1 MKETNRMTLMYSIII
16 EYVLSQDQLTIENAN
31 KVGETRNVAAM
42 QCRSSCLTEDKSFRT
57 EVSMFCSVIFDF
69 RSKPSCLTGRIM
81 LPKSSCL
88 TRDKTFRRNLNWCSR
103 SLNVQCDIWFQIQRW
118 SAATR
123 KEGCWFNLKSKY
135 GQIPLSCPLPLLHLL
150 LPLQG
155 SFSSF
160 YFRV

>member
-1 MKETNRMTLMYSIII
+1 MKEINDSRVYTQSVKNMFYH
-16 EYVLSQDQLTIENAN
+16 QDQLTIENAN

-88 TRDKTFRRNLNWCSR
+88 TRGKTFRRNLNWCSR

-123 KEGCWFNLKSKY
+123 KEGCWFNLKSKD

-155 SFSSF
+155 SFWSF
-160 YFRV
+160 YFWV